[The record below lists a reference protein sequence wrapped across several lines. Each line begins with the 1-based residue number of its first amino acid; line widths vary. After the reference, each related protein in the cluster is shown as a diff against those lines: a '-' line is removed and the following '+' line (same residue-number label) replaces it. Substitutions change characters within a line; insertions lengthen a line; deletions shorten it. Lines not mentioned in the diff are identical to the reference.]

1 MAINCIIIYEL
12 HLNLAHFLSA
22 VGARW
27 EKHNIETFQRSKAYE
42 NNTKIHP
49 VRAWGAI

>member
-12 HLNLAHFLSA
+12 HVNLAHFLSA

-42 NNTKIHP
+42 NNTKILP
-49 VRAWGAI
+49 FSPWDM

>member
-12 HLNLAHFLSA
+12 HVNLAHFLSA

-27 EKHNIETFQRSKAYE
+27 ENTILKFYSAQKSE